1 MKHLQIPFEQKATIT
16 IKQGSTLIVKFE
28 AELATSP
35 IEQFQA
41 LLYRT
46 ELKEN
51 SGVAFII
58 ENPALPAYINTKVPF
73 EVDTIQFDEKGEITH
88 IGNLQPAKSPG
99 IFITAFQTK
108 HLFMIP
114 LEFSKKHKLISVN
127 ESKNKRQQPF
137 IVAISNLWNA

>member
-1 MKHLQIPFEQKATIT
+1 MKHLPIPFEQKATIS
-16 IKQGSTLIVKFE
+16 IKQGGTLIVKFE

-51 SGVAFII
+51 SGVAFIL
-58 ENPALPAYINTKVPF
+58 ENPAIPAYVNTKVPF

-88 IGNLQPAKSPG
+88 LGTLQPSKSPG
-99 IFITAFQTK
+99 TFITAFQTK
-108 HLFMIP
+108 HLLMLPSGFN
-114 LEFSKKHKLISVN
+114 KKHKLISLN
-127 ESKNKRQQPF
+127 DSKNKEHKHF
-137 IVAISNLWNA
+137 TLKIKSYGN